1 MKEIE
6 TLLPIVMQLGI
17 STALIVP
24 FMLTLFSFHLSF
36 NLEGSKSA
44 NKISKTVDAISIVL
58 SICELLTGL
67 MVFSYV
73 QRVLGSVLTVLNFG
87 MILLTVVCEFL
98 VINQLSK
105 NKKKFL
111 NNGKD

>member
-6 TLLPIVMQLGI
+6 PLLPILMQLAI
-17 STALIVP
+17 VTALIVP
-24 FMLTLFSFHLSF
+24 FMLTLFSFHLCF
-36 NLEGSKSA
+36 NLKGSKST
-44 NKISKTVDAISIVL
+44 NKISKTINAISIVL
-58 SICELLTGL
+58 SICELLTSL
-67 MVFSYV
+67 MVFPYV

-105 NKKKFL
+105 NKKEFL
-111 NNGKD
+111 NNGRD